1 MAGVPEM
8 LTVTVGVEGGEEVP
22 VLGACTVIAKGC
34 NEADE
39 PPADAVMMMLANVPT
54 FEVLGVPVSAP
65 VLVLKVAQTG
75 KFCTENVAVP
85 LLTVAVG
92 VKL

>member
-1 MAGVPEM
+1 M
-8 LTVTVGVEGGEEVP
+8 LTVTVGLAGGDEVEPE
-22 VLGACTVIAKGC
+22 LGACTVIEKGC
-34 NEADE
+34 NEADD
-39 PPADAVMMMLANVPT
+39 PPADAVMMMLAKVPT
-54 FEVLGVPVSAP
+54 FAVLGVPVRAP
-65 VLVLKVAQTG
+65 VVVSKVAQAG